1 MSSGFSSVADV
12 NKRANMRRSQVLTL
26 EKQLTASGVI
36 VPRTALLQ
44 HIETEEGVGL
54 PDAFVDAASE
64 SVLGANAP
72 LWYQGTAGCRPL
84 IEGPRLTSYSSR
96 LGVRRV
102 VVGHTPTPEREVV
115 CVYRARS
122 M

>member
-1 MSSGFSSVADV
+1 
-12 NKRANMRRSQVLTL
+12 MRRSQVLTL

-64 SVLGANAP
+64 SVLGANGP